1 MASITRRDALKR
13 GALIGAGAVWATPVI
28 QSIGMSRAFA
38 TVVSDPD
45 ATYYAIKIEEGGC
58 EDISN
63 QTGVPSGGHCLDV
76 DVSVTPISGGCS
88 SIVNLVDVAEDNDP
102 TPWKIE
108 LADGCYPITIARKS
122 STDCDVISVDDAWDS
137 STQTITVEHSSHAIS
152 HVEVVICCPS

>member
-13 GALIGAGAVWATPVI
+13 GALIGVGAVWATPVI

-45 ATYYAIKIEEGGC
+45 ATYYAIKIEQGGC
-58 EDISN
+58 EDIYN
-63 QTGVPSGGHCLDV
+63 QTGVPSGGQCLDV

-88 SIVNLVDVAEDNDP
+88 SIVNLVDVADDNDP

-122 STDCDVISVDDAWDS
+122 STDCDVISLDDAWDS
-137 STQTITVEHSSHAIS
+137 GTQTITVEHSSHAIS
-152 HVEVVICCPS
+152 HVEVVICCPA